1 MAQIIIKYKLKAD
14 VTPEQYEQWTL
25 NRDYPTMRGLAR
37 VKRFT
42 NHRIVRNLLS
52 DAPPSVQY
60 VEFFDIPDLD
70 GFLSED
76 MAGSVVQTIMGE
88 FMQYVDNPEF
98 LVAEEVI

>member
-1 MAQIIIKYKLKAD
+1 MAQIIIKYQLKAG

-25 NRDYPTMRGLAR
+25 NHDYPAMRGLAR

-42 NHRIVRNLLS
+42 THRITRNLLS
-52 DAPPSVQY
+52 EAKPSVDY
-60 VEFFDIPDLD
+60 VEFFEIPDMA

-98 LVAEEVI
+98 LIAEEVM